1 MLELRTLSHTQTTAV
16 ASTDSGNDIE
26 SEASVSSSVE
36 EGNIATMTGAGA
48 DLGEERDAAVSV
60 EPPVGSRRRSSLVP
74 FFNRRSSFTPSF
86 FKPLRLSVRQTRRNS
101 DRYTSLRSS
110 QQRLV
115 FEEKENEGEGEGEG
129 EGEAMSGKVHQEVRE
144 NDEEETGGVSLMK
157 RLGQSLKKT
166 LLNLKLFLT

>member
-1 MLELRTLSHTQTTAV
+1 MLELKTLSHTQTTAV

-26 SEASVSSSVE
+26 SETSVPSSVE
-36 EGNIATMTGAGA
+36 EGNIPIMTGAGA

-86 FKPLRLSVRQTRRNS
+86 FKPLRLSVHQTRRNS

-115 FEEKENEGEGEGEG
+115 FEEKENEGEGE
-129 EGEAMSGKVHQEVRE
+129 AMSGEVHQEVRE
-144 NDEEETGGVSLMK
+144 KGEEETGCVSLMK